1 MIGGALYQSRPGPVP
16 PAVPLLS
23 PWPDRGKGKNGTA
36 VRQARGMALQVRA
49 RTKETTPNPVPL
61 SRFLKKRRN
70 INMIK
75 PVQKAGQGRYGAGT
89 RVPVP
94 SVPSNR
100 QPGERAVLV
109 SERSAVWDRAAT
121 PATPERPIEAI
132 ADPIW
137 DHADGRR
144 WTPDLVHCRLLA
156 VGSTIARLP
165 SPLRRGFVSLLAD
178 AALDHGREI
187 RRPPTAAEISL
198 ADWTWAELLKRPDT
212 QRAILQA
219 MACGASV
226 RKVAELLARRGWNVK
241 KSTVGSWYINERR
254 YLAARW
260 QEQKHP
266 VDRESFD
273 RWQAIFESQK

>member
-1 MIGGALYQSRPGPVP
+1 ML
-16 PAVPLLS
+16 
-23 PWPDRGKGKNGTA
+23 
-36 VRQARGMALQVRA
+36 
-49 RTKETTPNPVPL
+49 
-61 SRFLKKRRN
+61 
-70 INMIK
+70 K
-75 PVQKAGQGRYGAGT
+75 PVRKAVQGRYGAGEP
-89 RVPVP
+89 VPVP
-94 SVPSNR
+94 AVPGNR

-109 SERSAVWDRAAT
+109 SERHAVWDRAAA
-121 PATPERPIEAI
+121 PVQADRPIEAI

-156 VGSTIARLP
+156 VGATIARLP

-178 AALDHGREI
+178 VALDQGREI

-198 ADWTWAELLKRPDT
+198 ADWTWSELLRRPDT

-226 RKVAELLARRGWNVK
+226 RKVAELLERRGWKVK
-241 KSTVGSWYINERR
+241 KSTIGAWYLNERR
-254 YLAARW
+254 HLAGRW

-273 RWQAIFESQK
+273 RWRTIFESQK